1 MATRP
6 ENPLAKLTAVAD
18 PTTRDMLRAVYRAN
32 ANVRALIDRAI
43 AEADMQRSAAK
54 RDALY
59 RRIAATY
66 GELAR
71 GLDEHLRQMT
81 GKVAQQSANIAS
93 KAAGAAVAKYDA
105 ARLERYWQYVTPAN
119 SGSLAAVYTE
129 NMTDQAINALRQAF
143 IETYRQAAAE
153 GLTANEASR
162 ELKRRWAEV
171 AGDQSMHRFTDR
183 SGRQWENARYLQML
197 GRTTAQRVARDSYID
212 RLTEMGYKLGRI
224 SDDGDADC
232 EVCAAWEGVIVQI
245 VGRPD
250 MFPTWAQAKAS
261 GVGHPNCLHTI
272 LFVDPEADKAEIER
286 QAKIPFPRDLDDIEA
301 VQKRKDKI
309 DIGEY
314 RARGM
319 DEDDARR
326 AVARDRVKRAILTG
340 AMSDDAAGAVGKM
353 PDALLDKLFKGGVP
367 RFQLAKKG
375 EATGWRRGAR
385 GGVVRLPRDP
395 SAADVLRILGG

>member
-32 ANVRALIDRAI
+32 ANVRALIDRAV
-43 AEADMQRSAAK
+43 AEADMQRSAAR

-66 GELAR
+66 GELAH
-71 GLDEHLRQMT
+71 GLDEHLKTMT
-81 GKVAQQSANIAS
+81 GTVAHKSADMAS
-93 KAAGAAVAKYDA
+93 KAAGTAVARYDA

-129 NMTDQAINALRQAF
+129 SMTDQAITALRQAF
-143 IETYRQAAAE
+143 IETYRQASVE

-162 ELKRRWAEV
+162 ELKRRWAEA
-171 AGDQSMHRFTDR
+171 AGDQATHRFIDR
-183 SGRQWENARYLQML
+183 SGRPWENARYLQML
-197 GRTTAQRVARDSYID
+197 ARTTAQRVARDSYID
-212 RLTEMGYKLGRI
+212 RLTEMGYKLARI

-232 EVCAAWEGVIVQI
+232 EVCAAWEGVIVLI
-245 VGRPD
+245 AGRQGA
-250 MFPTWAQAKAS
+250 FPTWGQAKAA
-261 GVGHPNCLHTI
+261 GVGHPNCLHTV
-272 LFVDPEADKAEIER
+272 LFVDPEADRAEIER
-286 QAKIPFPRDLDDIEA
+286 QAKIPFPRDLDNVEA

-309 DIGEY
+309 DIEGY
-314 RARGM
+314 KAQGLN
-319 DEDDARR
+319 EDDARH

-340 AMSDDAAGAVGKM
+340 AMSDEAAGAVKKL
-353 PDALLDKLFKGGVP
+353 PTETLDKLFRDGVP
-367 RFQLAKKG
+367 RFQPVKKG
-375 EATGWRRGAR
+375 ESVGWRKGPR

-395 SAADVLRILGG
+395 SAADVLRILG

>member
-32 ANVRALIDRAI
+32 ANVRALIDRAV
-43 AEADMQRSAAK
+43 AEADMQRSAAR

-71 GLDEHLRQMT
+71 GLDEHLKTMT
-81 GKVAQQSANIAS
+81 GKVAQQSGNIAS
-93 KAAGAAVAKYDA
+93 KAAGAAVARYDA

-129 NMTDQAINALRQAF
+129 SMTDQAINALRQAF
-143 IETYRQAAAE
+143 IETYRQASAE

-162 ELKRRWAEV
+162 ELKRRWSEA
-171 AGDQSMHRFTDR
+171 AGDQASHRFIDR
-183 SGRQWENARYLQML
+183 SGRPWENARYLQML
-197 GRTTAQRVARDSYID
+197 ARTTAQRVARDSYID
-212 RLTEMGYKLGRI
+212 RLTEMGYKLAKI

-232 EVCAAWEGVIVQI
+232 EVCAAWEGVIVLI
-245 VGRPD
+245 AGRPG
-250 MFPTWAQAKAS
+250 MFPTWGQAKAA
-261 GVGHPNCLHTI
+261 GVGHPNCLHTV
-272 LFVDPEADKAEIER
+272 LFVDPEADRAEIER
-286 QAKIPFPRDLDDIEA
+286 QAKIPFPRDLDNVEA

-309 DIGEY
+309 DIEGY
-314 RARGM
+314 QAKGLN
-319 DEDDARR
+319 EDDARH

-340 AMSDDAAGAVGKM
+340 AMSDEAAGAVKKL
-353 PDALLDKLFKGGVP
+353 PTETLDKLFRDGVP
-367 RFQLAKKG
+367 RFQRVKKG
-375 EATGWRRGAR
+375 EFVGWRRGVR

-395 SAADVLRILGG
+395 SAADVLRILG

>member
-6 ENPLAKLTAVAD
+6 ENPLVKLTAVAD
-18 PTTRDMLRAVYRAN
+18 PTTRDMLRTVYRAN

-43 AEADMQRSAAK
+43 VEADMQRSAAK

-71 GLDEHLRQMT
+71 GLDEHLREMT
-81 GKVAQQSANIAS
+81 GKVAQQSGNIAS
-93 KAAGAAVAKYDA
+93 KAAGAAVARYDA
-105 ARLERYWQYVTPAN
+105 KRLDRYWQYVTPAN

-129 NMTDQAINALRQAF
+129 SMTDQAIAALRQAF
-143 IETYRQAAAE
+143 IETYRQAAVE
-153 GLTANEASR
+153 GMTANEASR

-171 AGDQSMHRFTDR
+171 AGNQTMHRFIDR
-183 SGRQWENARYLQML
+183 SGRPWENARYLQML
-197 GRTTAQRVARDSYID
+197 ARTTAQRVARDSYID
-212 RLTEMGYKLGRI
+212 RLTELGYKLARI

-232 EVCAAWEGVIVQI
+232 EICAAWEGVIVLI
-245 VGRPD
+245 AGRPG
-250 MFPTWAQAKAS
+250 MFPTWAQAKAA
-261 GVGHPNCLHTI
+261 GVGHPNCLHTV
-272 LFVDPEADKAEIER
+272 LFVDPEADRDEIER
-286 QAKIPFPRDLDDIEA
+286 QAKIPFPRDMDDKEA
-301 VQKRKDKI
+301 FQKRKDKI

-314 RARGM
+314 KAKGLS
-319 DEDDARR
+319 EDDARH

-340 AMSDDAAGAVGKM
+340 AMSDEAAGAVVKL
-353 PDALLDKLFKGGVP
+353 PTTTLDKLFRDGVP
-367 RFQLAKKG
+367 RFQPVKKG
-375 EATGWRRGAR
+375 ESVGWRRGPR

>member
-6 ENPLAKLTAVAD
+6 ENPLAKLTAVSD

-32 ANVRALIDRAI
+32 ARVRNLINAAI
-43 AEADMQRSAAK
+43 AEADMQRSAAR

-71 GLDEHLRQMT
+71 GLDEHLKTMT
-81 GKVAQQSANIAS
+81 GKVSQQSANIAS

-105 ARLERYWQYVTPAN
+105 ARIERYWQYVTPAN
-119 SGSLAAVYTE
+119 SGSLAAVYTK

-143 IETYRQAAAE
+143 IDTYRQASVE

-162 ELKRRWAEV
+162 EFKLRWAEA

-232 EVCAAWEGVIVQI
+232 EVCAAWEGIIVLLA
-245 VGRPD
+245 GRPG
-250 MFPTWAQAKAS
+250 MFPTWAQAEAA

-272 LFVDPEADKAEIER
+272 VFVDPETERAEIER
-286 QAKIPFPRDLDDIEA
+286 QSKVPIPRDLDDVEA

-314 RARGM
+314 KAMGLS
-319 DEDDARR
+319 DDDARH
-326 AVARDRVKRAILTG
+326 AVARDRIKRAILTG
-340 AMSDDAAGAVGKM
+340 AMSDAAAGAVGKL
-353 PDALLDKLFKGGVP
+353 PDDVLDKLFKDGVP
-367 RFQLAKKG
+367 RFQLVKKG
-375 EATGWRRGAR
+375 ESVGWRRGTA

-395 SAADVLRILGG
+395 SADDVLRILGN